1 MGTGS
6 RTITILFLLL
16 YAYLVFIV
24 FTQPLKM
31 MLAMQIM
38 AVGMLL
44 QAGIDCWCAFRK
56 TK

>member
-6 RTITILFLLL
+6 KTITILFLLL
-16 YAYLVFIV
+16 YAYLVFLV
-24 FTQPLKM
+24 FTQPMKM
-31 MLAMQIM
+31 MLAMQVM
-38 AVGMLL
+38 AVGMFL